1 MCAIRPFRA
10 KRLSFLRDVS
20 FFTVALILVLAIV
33 ADGLIH
39 LYEAVILVLF
49 YIIYV
54 AVVVGGNYYVKRRA
68 AYMNLVERARAE
80 YEDSDGDLDRLLRID
95 HRDWREDESRDDEM
109 ELYDEG
115 FETEGFSS
123 HLSIPSSRRHEP
135 IHPGPQSKL
144 HVRSSLFAALEVGT
158 HHRY

>member
-20 FFTVALILVLAIV
+20 FFTVALVLVLLIV
-33 ADGLIH
+33 ADGLIY
-39 LYEAVILVLF
+39 LYEAVILVIF

-68 AYMNLVERARAE
+68 AYMNLVQRARSE
-80 YEDSDGDLDRLLRID
+80 YEDSDGDLDRLLRVD
-95 HRDWREDESRDDEM
+95 RPDWSEQEAGDDEM

-115 FETEGFSS
+115 FETEGFRSS
-123 HLSIPSSRRHEP
+123 FSIPSSARYDHV
-135 IHPGPQSKL
+135 HPSQQSKL
-144 HVRSSLFAALEVGT
+144 HVRSSLFAALEVCVL
-158 HHRY
+158 

>member
-33 ADGLIH
+33 ADGLIYLH
-39 LYEAVILVLF
+39 EAIILVVF

-54 AVVVGGNYYVKRRA
+54 TVVVGGNYYVKRRA
-68 AYMNLVERARAE
+68 AYTNLVERARAE
-80 YEDSDGDLDRLLRID
+80 YEDSDGDLDRLLRLD
-95 HRDWREDESRDDEM
+95 HRDWREEESREDEM

-115 FETEGFSS
+115 FETEGFGS
-123 HLSIPSSRRHEP
+123 HFTIPSSTRQEATQTGQP
-135 IHPGPQSKL
+135 SKL
-144 HVRSSLFAALEVGT
+144 HIRSSLFAALEV
-158 HHRY
+158 